1 MFNISRTTA
10 HKYIERYE
18 QYGLPGLLEKSR
30 APLNIPNKTPDQIEK
45 EIVKIREKHSRWGAA
60 KLLILLEDEFPN
72 LDLPKVSTVSLIL
85 KRNGLVK
92 ER

>member
-1 MFNISRTTA
+1 LPFP
-10 HKYIERYE
+10 RYE
-18 QYGLPGLLEKSR
+18 KYGLPGLLEKSR
-30 APLNIPNKTPDQIEK
+30 APRNAPNKTSDRIENK
-45 EIVKIREKHSRWGAA
+45 IIKIRKKHPRWGAA

-72 LDLPKVSTVSLIL
+72 QDLPKVSTVSLIL